1 MALAACR
8 EILAWPE
15 RKKLY
20 SSYRMRLADA
30 TSYVSEAAG
39 ATSRISRS
47 NLALR
52 ISWQAQCLVSLKG
65 GFTCSADCK

>member
-1 MALAACR
+1 MTIFIVGSCSNH
-8 EILAWPE
+8 
-15 RKKLY
+15 LY
-20 SSYRMRLADA
+20 FGG
-30 TSYVSEAAG
+30 T
-39 ATSRISRS
+39 TSRISRS